1 MMSTWPANSNPVF
14 LSLPQSAPG
23 DKGPIMASAAITTRP
38 PSSAE
43 IARATAAAIPS
54 EISTRPLVGIL
65 GVLIGAGL
73 VTLTGRMLSL
83 GLADLKGHLG
93 ISYDAGAWLDSAYNA
108 SIMFI
113 GPFSVYL
120 GGLLGPRRVLLFAAG
135 IFAATCAFLPFIHSF
150 SLLVVALIVAG
161 LTSGTFYPLTLTF
174 ALRIA
179 PVRFLPFVLAFYAT
193 SIDGAVN
200 VAPSL
205 YGWYRDQ
212 LSWHWMFW
220 GSALIAP
227 VMMIC
232 ICFGIPSAPA
242 RKKGSSAP
250 SFVGFLYLS
259 AGLALMLAAL
269 QQGQRLDWWR
279 SGVFNALFWSGAF
292 FTLCALVRRL
302 LGPNPLVAL
311 TYLWRWNTVL
321 LGSLLFWFRFTLTL
335 TIILIPQSLA
345 IHGFEADQ
353 IGPAIIWSAIPLLP
367 VALMGGLLLRSG
379 VDPRLVFAAGL
390 TCTALAAVF
399 CAQYSSAW
407 AAENY
412 YRTELLTGVGQ
423 SFALIGLV
431 GGIVLQGVFTGG
443 LSKPQWI
450 LTFSAFFHTV
460 RLFGGTAGAI
470 YMGHFLADRE
480 KLHSNLLG
488 LHVSR
493 GNWIT
498 DANIHALTAG
508 LFGKSSGLPSA
519 AARAADLVAAR
530 LRLQAYSLSLID
542 GFLLVAWSCAIALVL
557 VGLLRKS
564 PLSYEGLAD
573 VQQQLPREEKS

>member
-1 MMSTWPANSNPVF
+1 
-14 LSLPQSAPG
+14 
-23 DKGPIMASAAITTRP
+23 MASAAISTRP

-43 IARATAAAIPS
+43 LARATAAAIPS

-73 VTLTGRMLSL
+73 VTVTGRMLRL

-150 SLLVVALIVAG
+150 SLLVAALIGAG
-161 LTSGTFYPLTLTF
+161 LTSGTFYPLPLTF

-227 VMMIC
+227 VMIIC
-232 ICFGIPSAPA
+232 IYFGIPPAPA

-259 AGLALMLAAL
+259 SGLALMLAAL

-292 FTLCALVRRL
+292 FTLCALIRRL
-302 LGPNPLVAL
+302 CGPNALVAL
-311 TYLWRWNTVL
+311 PYLWRWNTVL
-321 LGSLLFWFRFTLTL
+321 LGSLLFWFRFTLTG

-345 IHGFEADQ
+345 IRGFEADQ
-353 IGPAIIWSAIPLLP
+353 IGPAVIWSAVPLLLITFI
-367 VALMGGLLLRSG
+367 AGLLMIRNL
-379 VDPRLVFAAGL
+379 DPRLLLAAGL
-390 TCTALAAVF
+390 ACTAFAVCLNADYTAAW
-399 CAQYSSAW
+399 SA
-407 AAENY
+407 ANY

-423 SFALIGLV
+423 SVALIGLV
-431 GGIVLQGVFTGG
+431 GCIILQGVFSGG
-443 LSKPQWI
+443 LMKPQWI
-450 LTFSAFFHTV
+450 LTFSAYFHTI
-460 RLFGGTAGAI
+460 RLFGGTTGAV

-488 LHVSR
+488 LHVQS
-493 GNWIT
+493 GSWIT
-498 DANIHALTAG
+498 DANIRELAAG
-508 LFGKSSGLPSA
+508 VYAKSSGMA
-519 AARAADLVAAR
+519 AATGRAVGIMSQR
-530 LRLQAYSLSLID
+530 LRLQAYTLSIID
-542 GFLLVAWSCAIALVL
+542 GFYLVAWTCVIALLLVA
-557 VGLLRKS
+557 LLPKS
-564 PLSYEGLAD
+564 PLNYGDLSAL
-573 VQQQLPREEKS
+573 QQASAAPKALVPQEAKS